1 MTYLTQAVRPSE
13 DFSAKRLAI
22 LSIAFSVLAISLLST
37 TSTQSYLV
45 EGDSDRLIR
54 NRVAE
59 GGSDRLIQNR
69 VAEGGSE
76 NLAKYRA

>member
-13 DFSAKRLAI
+13 DFSTKRLAI
-22 LSIAFSVLAISLLST
+22 LSIAFSVLVISLLST
-37 TSTQSYLV
+37 TSTQSSLV
-45 EGDSDRLIR
+45 
-54 NRVAE
+54 E

>member
-13 DFSAKRLAI
+13 DTSVKRLAI
-22 LSIAFSVLAISLLST
+22 LSIAFSVLALSLLST
-37 TSTQSYLV
+37 TSTQSFIV
-45 EGDSDRLIR
+45 EGGSDHLIQ

-59 GGSDRLIQNR
+59 GGSDHLIQNR